1 MKSWREVRV
10 VLLGFILLAM
20 SGPALARPSGIDVVG
35 AKDVVVGDKFAT
47 GQIITNEGTIKGD
60 LVFAGQNISS
70 TGTVEG
76 DVIGAGQDIS
86 LSGNVLG
93 NVRVAG
99 ATVHLTGQT
108 GKNATLFGGAVS
120 LAQSSVVKG
129 SVTAFGSSVALDGK
143 ITGRTVVYAGNVVL
157 AGEFFG
163 DVDINS
169 SRARGSRFRG
179 FGMGRSP
186 FHGHHSKA
194 RLTVLPGTIIHG
206 ALRFRGLS
214 ADIQKG
220 AQVTDF
226 QWTKPEIAASAKH
239 WPGVYWYVWKLVRL
253 FFTTAVYFLMGL
265 LLLRL
270 FPAFFTRAAEFAAQ
284 KPWNAIGRGVIG
296 LFSGIAVAIACV
308 ILIALSLIMS
318 PAFGIVSGI
327 AATAFYALLFFLA
340 AVPAALWLGGLMF
353 RERPPVY
360 RLAAG
365 VVVINGGLF
374 ILVML
379 GGVPAVGPVFRA
391 IAFIVRFAV
400 VLLGG
405 GALLKALWESCVAA
419 KKSDRIGTTI

>member
-10 VLLGFILLAM
+10 VLLGVILLAM
-20 SGPALARPSGIDVVG
+20 SGPVLARPSGIDVVG
-35 AKDVVVGDKFAT
+35 AKDVVAGDKFAT

-99 ATVHLTGQT
+99 ATLHLTGQT

-129 SVTAFGSSVALDGK
+129 SVTAFGGSVALDGK

-163 DVDINS
+163 DVDINDS
-169 SRARGSRFRG
+169 GARGSRFHG

-186 FHGHHSKA
+186 FRDRHSKTK
-194 RLTVLPGTIIHG
+194 LTVLPGTIIHG
-206 ALRFRGLS
+206 ALRFRGSS

-220 AQVTDF
+220 AQVPDF
-226 QWTKPEIAASAKH
+226 RWTKPGTAAPANH
-239 WPGVYWYVWKLVRL
+239 WPGVYWYAWKLVRL
-253 FFTTAVYFLMGL
+253 LFTTAVYFLMGL
-265 LLLRL
+265 LLLKL
-270 FPAFFTRAAEFAAQ
+270 FPAFFNRAAELAVQ

-296 LFSGIAVAIACV
+296 LLSGIAVAIGCV

-318 PAFGIVSGI
+318 PAFGIVSAM
-327 AATAFYALLFFLA
+327 AAVAFYALLFFLA
-340 AVPAALWLGGLMF
+340 AVPAALWLGGLMC
-353 RERPPVY
+353 RERPPAY

-374 ILVML
+374 ILAML
-379 GGVPAVGPVFRA
+379 GRVPAVGPIFPA

-405 GALLKALWESCVAA
+405 GALLHALWESCVAA
-419 KKSDRIGTTI
+419 KKSDRIGTAI